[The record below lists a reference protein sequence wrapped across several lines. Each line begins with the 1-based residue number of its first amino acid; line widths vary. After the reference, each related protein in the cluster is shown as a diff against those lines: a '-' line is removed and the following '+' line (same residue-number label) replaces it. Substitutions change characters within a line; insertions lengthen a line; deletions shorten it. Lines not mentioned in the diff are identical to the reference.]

1 MSFSHAKYIHSIP
14 TAPKVL
20 THSSITL
27 KYKVSFKYPLN
38 QIQVRFQVQLFPRQ
52 FFSPPVKPDKLKVSK
67 VHWWDNGRIDILI
80 LKGRNRKKAMMS
92 PKPVQNLAKQIPLD
106 LKVWHESFLV
116 WYSAFQVHWDGSI
129 TSQLSRFC
137 LPLRLCWEVSHP
149 RFWQRQLWLKM
160 KQDPWWRLISFQG
173 HFSLLKNS
181 LCLQQKSRIQACR
194 IQEVY
199 QPSFILSCLCPLHS
213 NWHHFCSYIIP

>member
-1 MSFSHAKYIHSIP
+1 METPKKDISFSRCWRLEIQDEGSSQSPLPGSWMTVFPLCPHVAEGVRQLSRVYFLPHDLISHLPKAHLLAASQWGLGFQPMNWRDTNIRTLVVHPGLPKSMSCSREKYTHYLS

-106 LKVWHESFLV
+106 LKV
-116 WYSAFQVHWDGSI
+116 
-129 TSQLSRFC
+129 
-137 LPLRLCWEVSHP
+137 
-149 RFWQRQLWLKM
+149 
-160 KQDPWWRLISFQG
+160 
-173 HFSLLKNS
+173 
-181 LCLQQKSRIQACR
+181 
-194 IQEVY
+194 
-199 QPSFILSCLCPLHS
+199 
-213 NWHHFCSYIIP
+213 